1 MTIER
6 SEAAFHNFAPMIGS
20 DKVTVSEII
29 IVSNVMKPTILLLLL
44 FFNFNPVEA
53 QFWKFRSNANKI
65 DSLKLVI
72 NQDRDSY
79 KKELSQSYLLTT
91 RLSNKIDSLILELD
105 HMQGIID
112 SMAFTVEN
120 SVKSDSQ
127 SDKELSSDSS
137 STFCPDDATLEQVKH
152 LQSCCCL
159 TDQACPNQTSEG
171 GLRIIR
177 EGYQM
182 AVISRTVVRGSC
194 WDFINRVYSNA
205 GYQQANRE
213 TIYKGTKGR
222 KYPSPKSLQP
232 GDWVY
237 HVNYSYHNVEH
248 SAIFVCWKDY
258 DKKMAVTLSY
268 VGQNRSAP
276 GKYGVYDLSGIYNVM
291 RAKE

>member
-1 MTIER
+1 MKGWGEV
-6 SEAAFHNFAPMIGS
+6 AA
-20 DKVTVSEII
+20 SEII
-29 IVSNVMKPTILLLLL
+29 IVSNVVKPTILLLLL
-44 FFNFNPVEA
+44 FFNFNPVQA

-79 KKELSQSYLLTT
+79 KKELSQSYYLTT
-91 RLSNKIDSLILELD
+91 RLSNKLDSLTLKLNHMQCIIDSL
-105 HMQGIID
+105 
-112 SMAFTVEN
+112 AFAEKNT
-120 SVKSDSQ
+120 VKSESL
-127 SDKELSSDSS
+127 SDKESSTDSS
-137 STFCPDDATLEQVKH
+137 SAFCPDDAMLEQVKH
-152 LQSCCCL
+152 LQNCCCL
-159 TDQACPNQTSEG
+159 NDEACPNETSAG

-213 TIYKGTKGR
+213 TIYKGTKGS
-222 KYPSPKSLQP
+222 KYPTPELLHP

-237 HVNYSYHNVEH
+237 HVNYSYHNVGH
-248 SAIFVCWKDY
+248 SAIFICWKDY

-268 VGQNRSAP
+268 VGQNRSSP
-276 GKYGVYDLSGIYNVM
+276 GKYGIYDLSGIYNVM